1 MRSEEFLP
9 ASARIVLLH
18 IPPAAGAW
26 HGSVHLNELFVPVLN
41 EAGIDLMLCGH
52 DHRYSFHPAGERDA
66 KFPIVVNDNR
76 SCVRCDVADS
86 LIRVRIAGPRDKTVH
101 THEFP
106 LKPQFQP

>member
-1 MRSEEFLP
+1 MKNDIIL
-9 ASARIVLLH
+9 
-18 IPPAAGAW
+18 
-26 HGSVHLNELFVPVLN
+26 
-41 EAGIDLMLCGH
+41 
-52 DHRYSFHPAGERDA
+52 DA

>member
-1 MRSEEFLP
+1 MPWFLFENFVDT
-9 ASARIVLLH
+9 AS
-18 IPPAAGAW
+18 
-26 HGSVHLNELFVPVLN
+26 
-41 EAGIDLMLCGH
+41 
-52 DHRYSFHPAGERDA
+52 AGERDA